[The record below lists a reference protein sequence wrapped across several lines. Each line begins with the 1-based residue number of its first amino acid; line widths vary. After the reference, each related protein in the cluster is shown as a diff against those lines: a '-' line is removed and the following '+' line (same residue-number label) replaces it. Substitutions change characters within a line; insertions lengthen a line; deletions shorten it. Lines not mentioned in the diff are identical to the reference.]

1 MVSIIKKGI
10 PFQKDMPKSE
20 TVKRF
25 IENGGVVKVISPEE
39 TRKTL
44 EKQSGGYF
52 KGRSVMGP
60 SKSKGKMGKSSWRII
75 LLSV

>member
-1 MVSIIKKGI
+1 MAKL
-10 PFQKDMPKSE
+10 
-20 TVKRF
+20 KRSPEVEEF
-25 IENGGVVKVISPEE
+25 LKNGGKITVISPEQ

-60 SKSKGKMGKSSWRII
+60 SKKKGKTS
-75 LLSV
+75 